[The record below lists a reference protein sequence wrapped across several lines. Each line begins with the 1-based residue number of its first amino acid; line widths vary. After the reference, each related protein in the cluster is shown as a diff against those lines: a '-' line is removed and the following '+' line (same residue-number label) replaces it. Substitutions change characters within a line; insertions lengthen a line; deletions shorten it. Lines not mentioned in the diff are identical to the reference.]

1 MNIKDYKDKEM
12 KMYIIGI
19 IFIYV
24 CISNSLKIDNDKVM
38 YINQL
43 ITTTLVSGVIYLF
56 TYLSDAIVSS
66 YLKDK
71 IIYLFGIINKP
82 GECIFSSIEKKSKDD
97 RIYKENA
104 KKVYN
109 DIYKNMPKNKKDRK
123 KYENSNWYTI
133 YSKYREEKM
142 IEVSNREYLMTRDF
156 VFVTISMLAIYII
169 LSFLKVTTYNYKFII
184 ILAILIVIN
193 MISANIKAKRFAY
206 NVIALDL
213 SKQVNK

>member
-97 RIYKENA
+97 RIYKENT

-109 DIYKNMPKNKKDRK
+109 DIYKNMPKNKRDRK

-184 ILAILIVIN
+184 ILAILIIIN

>member
-1 MNIKDYKDKEM
+1 MKNLIGDEWKDS
-12 KMYIIGI
+12 
-19 IFIYV
+19 
-24 CISNSLKIDNDKVM
+24 SNSLKIDNDKVM

-123 KYENSNWYTI
+123 SSI
-133 YSKYREEKM
+133 
-142 IEVSNREYLMTRDF
+142 
-156 VFVTISMLAIYII
+156 
-169 LSFLKVTTYNYKFII
+169 
-184 ILAILIVIN
+184 
-193 MISANIKAKRFAY
+193 
-206 NVIALDL
+206 
-213 SKQVNK
+213 